1 MKLIPFKIL
10 TEKNKFSLKNIVVS
24 IFALSVLVSCGG
36 KQNNNN
42 SLTNTDAVQEEE
54 NSAVNVNEQAKPN
67 LIVIPSDELLQKFE
81 MLKEENAQ
89 GKTIYVRDYK
99 GYLLKDPNAKF
110 IISTIQSTFINVG
123 FPLNDLEQTLKSL
136 NDQEIMDDVDNIQ
149 KDAKTMLLT
158 SVRPDIILELNYD
171 LVTDNSSRSLNKTL
185 TYTLR
190 GIDAF
195 SNKVVSTIQETG
207 YGKNNPD
214 NDAGSL
220 MKQALDLNLK
230 NYVNQLNLYFSDIVK
245 KGREITLR
253 VAIDKGVSLSMEDDC
268 LDGDTYADWVVDYLK
283 VNTQKG
289 AYKMERNTETEIFF
303 RNVRI
308 KTLNDDG
315 TQYSAYDFAKDMR
328 KAMVKGCG
336 IKSKN
341 KTQGLSNAFI
351 VLKGM

>member
-1 MKLIPFKIL
+1 MLNFK
-10 TEKNKFSLKNIVVS
+10 
-24 IFALSVLVSCGG
+24 
-36 KQNNNN
+36 
-42 SLTNTDAVQEEE
+42 
-54 NSAVNVNEQAKPN
+54 
-67 LIVIPSDELLQKFE
+67 
-81 MLKEENAQ
+81 
-89 GKTIYVRDYK
+89 
-99 GYLLKDPNAKF
+99 
-110 IISTIQSTFINVG
+110 STFINVG
-123 FPLNDLEQTLKSL
+123 FPLNDLDQTLKSL

-171 LVTDNSSRSLNKTL
+171 LVNDNSSRSLNKSL

-230 NYVNQLNLYFSDIVK
+230 NYVNQLNLYFADIVK

-268 LDGDTYADWVVDYLK
+268 LDGDTYADWIIDYLK

-289 AYKMERNTETEIFF
+289 AYKLERNTETEIFF

-315 TQYSAYDFAKDMR
+315 TQYSAYDFAKDMK
-328 KAMVKGCG
+328 KAMDKGCG

-341 KTQGLSNAFI
+341 KTQGLSDAFI

>member
-10 TEKNKFSLKNIVVS
+10 TEKNKFSLKSIVVS
-24 IFALSVLVSCGG
+24 IFALSVIVSCGG
-36 KQNNNN
+36 KQNDD
-42 SLTNTDAVQEEE
+42 SLTNTDAVQEDE

-67 LIVIPSDELLQKFE
+67 LIVIPSDELLQKFG

-123 FPLNDLEQTLKSL
+123 FPLNDLDQTLKSL

-171 LVTDNSSRSLNKTL
+171 LVNDNSSRSLNKSL

-207 YGKNNPD
+207 YGKISQP
-214 NDAGSL
+214 L
-220 MKQALDLNLK
+220 ILK
-230 NYVNQLNLYFSDIVK
+230 
-245 KGREITLR
+245 
-253 VAIDKGVSLSMEDDC
+253 
-268 LDGDTYADWVVDYLK
+268 
-283 VNTQKG
+283 
-289 AYKMERNTETEIFF
+289 
-303 RNVRI
+303 
-308 KTLNDDG
+308 
-315 TQYSAYDFAKDMR
+315 
-328 KAMVKGCG
+328 
-336 IKSKN
+336 
-341 KTQGLSNAFI
+341 
-351 VLKGM
+351 